1 MQKEI
6 EDLLKDFNNLKKEE
20 SAIVS
25 AESKCLE
32 DLLVYKQG
40 KKFLD
45 LLAISAGRKNP
56 RPQRKHH
63 INSNNPSSYDIAQ
76 KKDETFIT
84 AGEA

>member
-1 MQKEI
+1 MIEDPLKEI
-6 EDLLKDFNNLKKEE
+6 NNLKKEE

-45 LLAISAGRKNP
+45 LLAISAGRKQP
-56 RPQRKHH
+56 RPQRKKHL
-63 INSNNPSSYDIAQ
+63 
-76 KKDETFIT
+76 
-84 AGEA
+84 